1 VGAAI
6 FLQECE
12 LWPKGVH
19 NMARPHNRFSLGVK
33 IQMSKKLFLAAASVA
48 ALALAGGANAGTLT
62 GGFGTAGA
70 GTFTASA
77 PYLVASEKTVAANAK
92 ATGVVV
98 ATNTLSTPIVL
109 ASGAQRDHLVTFTV
123 TGATTSSPALTF
135 ASTGGGSVNASL
147 VSNTDGVAT
156 FIVTAAGD
164 INITAMTLTANVEQS
179 AQASITVASNVKAII
194 GASEIPVDNTT
205 ALTVAKYQPLLGAVK
220 VDANDVYSS
229 EADLADG
236 YTTLNSG
243 DTGALLAEDFY
254 VVNAGDFHSDL
265 NNTGIDAGDVL
276 GGAVI
281 TVRGP
286 AINEAIG
293 VNTIGTLDTDNTEAN
308 TAVFELDASQ
318 AEQFAAGSE
327 QLAVFQISSDPEE
340 YGQFRPGTY
349 KLTWAPAA
357 ATGYTVPGAST
368 VDAGSIT
375 LEGTNFTAPWVSGTG
390 AANSV
395 IRISNSNSVESGAVS
410 VRLISAVKVAGGA
423 TTPYTSSAV
432 LDAGT
437 VPAGADLQITS
448 KMLTDA
454 FGDFTRGDVQI
465 TINSSTDGFF
475 AKMRNTRDGQTFEQ
489 SLNHF

>member
-1 VGAAI
+1 
-6 FLQECE
+6 
-12 LWPKGVH
+12 
-19 NMARPHNRFSLGVK
+19 MARPQIRFSLGVK
-33 IQMSKKLFLAAASVA
+33 IHMSKKLFLAAASMA
-48 ALALAGGANAGTLT
+48 ALAMAGAANAGTLS
-62 GGFGTAGA
+62 GGFGAGGAGA
-70 GTFTASA
+70 FTATA
-77 PYLVASEKTVAANAK
+77 PYLVASEKIVSASSK
-92 ATGVVV
+92 ASGVLV
-98 ATNTLSTPIVL
+98 ATNTLTTPIDL

-123 TGATTSSPALTF
+123 TGATTSAPALTF
-135 ASTGGGSVNASL
+135 TSTGAGSVNASL

-156 FIVTAAGD
+156 FIVTATGA

-179 AQASITVASNVKAII
+179 AQAAITVASNVKAII
-194 GASEIPVDNTT
+194 GASEIPVDSTA
-205 ALTVAKYQPLLGAVK
+205 ALTVAKYQPLLASVK
-220 VDANDVYSS
+220 VDATNVYES
-229 EADLADG
+229 EADLLDG
-236 YTTLNSG
+236 YTTLNTG
-243 DTGALLAEDFY
+243 DTGAELAEGFS
-254 VVNAGDFHSDL
+254 VVNAGAFHSDL
-265 NNTGIDAGDVL
+265 NDTSVDAGDVL

-286 AINEAIG
+286 VIDEAIG
-293 VNTIGTLDTDNTEAN
+293 VSIIGTLDTENTEAN
-308 TAVFELDASQ
+308 TAVFELDAAE
-318 AEQFAAGSE
+318 AEQFAAGAE
-327 QLAVFQISSDPEE
+327 VLEIFQVSTDPEE

-349 KLTWAPAA
+349 KLTWAPSAN
-357 ATGYTVPGAST
+357 TGYTVPGAST

-390 AANSV
+390 AATSV
-395 IRISNSNSVESGAVS
+395 IRISNSNSVASGAVS
-410 VRLISAVKVAGGA
+410 VRLISAVKVVNGVA
-423 TTPYTSSAV
+423 TPYTSSAV